1 MDSTLLDACRQIQA
15 ISQSGLAFSKDPYD
29 QERFQQLKAIA
40 SDLVAAHTSH
50 SKEYIERIFSAEAGY
65 ATPKLDVRGAV
76 FREGRILMVREK
88 STQRWTLPGGYVD
101 VGESLSESVQRELL
115 EEAGLVVRARKV
127 AGLFD
132 HRKHGYK
139 PHLYHFYKIYLLCD
153 LLGGELGPKTNI
165 EVSEVAFF
173 SESEL
178 EALELDPGRVARAH
192 ILRMFEHARSP
203 LLPTDFD

>member
-29 QERFQQLKAIA
+29 RERFQRLTMIA
-40 SDLVAAHTSH
+40 SGLIAGHTSH
-50 SKEYIERIFSAEAGY
+50 SRESIERIFSAEAGY

-76 FREGRILMVREK
+76 FTDDRILMVREK

-101 VGESLSESVQRELL
+101 VGESLSEAVQREVQEETGL
-115 EEAGLVVRARKV
+115 EVRARKV
-127 AGLFD
+127 AAVFD

-153 LLGGELGPKTNI
+153 LLGGAPRPEANI

-173 SESEL
+173 SELEL
-178 EALELDPGRVARAH
+178 EGLDLDPGRVARAH
-192 ILRMFEHARSP
+192 V
-203 LLPTDFD
+203 